1 MTVGILVIEIMIYN
15 SSSLKD
21 KRLVV
26 KSMKDRLRKY
36 NISIAELGYQDKWQR
51 SEIGITMIGNEHG
64 FVEKALQQIFNQLD
78 GSDDFEIINY
88 TFDYV

>member
-1 MTVGILVIEIMIYN
+1 MTVGILVIEIMIYD

-51 SEIGITMIGNEHG
+51 SEIGIAMIGNEHG
-64 FVEKALQQIFNQLD
+64 FVEKALQQIFNHLD
-78 GSDDFEIINY
+78 SSDDFEIIKY